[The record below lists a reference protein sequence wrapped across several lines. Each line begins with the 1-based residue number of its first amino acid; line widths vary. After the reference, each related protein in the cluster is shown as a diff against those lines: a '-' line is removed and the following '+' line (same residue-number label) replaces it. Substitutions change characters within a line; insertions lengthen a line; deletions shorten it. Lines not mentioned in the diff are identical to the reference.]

1 MTESLTR
8 PSTDD
13 TSSSSPK
20 PTDPAPHGGSH
31 AAKGTFG
38 LALGSVGVVYGDI
51 GTSPLYSLQE
61 SLKHVSK
68 QGLNHGNVVP
78 IISLLLWA
86 LIITVTLK
94 YVLVLMRADNK
105 GEGGTLSLLALIE
118 GVVGQR
124 TMFIFM
130 LGAAGAALFYGDA
143 IITPAIS
150 VLSAVEGL
158 KLLSDVPDLKE
169 WVPTLDPYVIP
180 ITILILTG
188 LFAMQSR
195 GTETVAKWFG
205 PIMAVWFTVLIVAGI
220 AHIIEYPGILEAI
233 DPRPGAMFLVHNGV
247 LGFAVLGSVFLA
259 VTGGEALYAD
269 MGHFGRLPIQ
279 LAWLVFVFPA
289 LAINYLGQGALVI
302 AHPETVDN
310 PFYLMFPHWAL
321 IPMILLAMAATVIA
335 SQAVITGAYS
345 MTHSAVQLGL
355 LPRFETR
362 HTSEALQGQI
372 YMPRVNWL
380 LLIGVLFLV
389 LLFKSSANLGAAYGI
404 AVTGTMLVTSML
416 AFNVMRKVWHWP
428 TMIAVL
434 ILAPFVLV
442 DTVFMVSNLM
452 KLFDG
457 GYVPVM
463 LATSMIVAMW
473 TWVRGTKIVFM
484 KSRRESVP
492 LGDLVRMLGRSK
504 PFRAPGM
511 AVFLTSDP
519 ETAPAALMHN
529 LKHNHVLHTKNV
541 ILTVKTAPT
550 PKVSDEGRVT
560 IEALNDD
567 FTKVQITFGY
577 METPNVPR
585 ALAICRKLGLKFDIM
600 TTSFFVG
607 KRTFKASANSG
618 MPLWQDKLFIAMA
631 RDAANAT
638 DFYHIPSGRVVELGQ
653 QITV

>member
-1 MTESLTR
+1 MSESVAQ
-8 PSTDD
+8 
-13 TSSSSPK
+13 SSSGDGS
-20 PTDPAPHGGSH
+20 PHGSKPGDQAHDH
-31 AAKGTFG
+31 AHASSGLWR

-51 GTSPLYSLQE
+51 GTSPLYALQE
-61 SLKHVSK
+61 SLKHVASG
-68 QGLNHGNVVP
+68 GLDRNN
-78 IISLLLWA
+78 IIGIVSLLLWA

-118 GVVGQR
+118 GVMGKR
-124 TMFIFM
+124 TVFVFM

-158 KLLSDVPDLKE
+158 KLLSSVEGLKDHI
-169 WVPTLDPYVIP
+169 PTLDPYVIP

-195 GTETVAKWFG
+195 GTTAVAKWFG
-205 PIMAVWFTVLIVAGI
+205 PIMVVWFAVLIIGGLR
-220 AHIIEYPGILEAI
+220 HIVDDPGILLAI
-233 DPRPGAMFLVHNGV
+233 DPRNGAEFLFGHGI
-247 LGFAVLGSVFLA
+247 LGFTVLGSVFLA

-269 MGHFGRLPIQ
+269 MGHFGRRPIQ
-279 LAWLVFVFPA
+279 VAWLALVFPA
-289 LAINYLGQGALVI
+289 LAVNYLGQGALVL
-302 AHPETVDN
+302 ANPSALEN
-310 PFYLMFPHWAL
+310 PFFLMFPAWAL
-321 IPMILLAMAATVIA
+321 IPMILLAMVATVIA

-345 MTHSAVQLGL
+345 MTQQAVQLGL
-355 LPRFETR
+355 LPRFEIR
-362 HTSEALQGQI
+362 HTSEALAGQI

-389 LLFKSSANLGAAYGI
+389 LLFKSSNNLGAAYGI

-416 AFNVMRKVWHWP
+416 AFIVMRKVWHWSFGFS
-428 TMIAVL
+428 VV
-434 ILAPFVLV
+434 ILATFVLV
-442 DTVFMVSNLM
+442 DSVFMVSNLL
-452 KLFDG
+452 KLLDG

-463 LATSMIVAMW
+463 LATTMIVSMW

-484 KSRRESVP
+484 KARRESVP
-492 LGDLVRMLGRSK
+492 LDSLIRMLSRSK

-529 LKHNHVLHTKNV
+529 LKHNNVLHAKNV
-541 ILTVKTAPT
+541 ILTVKTATSPT
-550 PKVSDEGRVT
+550 IPDENRIA
-560 IEALNDD
+560 IETLTDD
-567 FTKVQITFGY
+567 FTRVSITFGY
-577 METPNVPR
+577 METPHVPR
-585 ALAICRKLGLKFDIM
+585 ALAMCRKLGLKFDIM

-607 KRTFKASANSG
+607 KRSFKASANSG
-618 MPLWQDKLFIAMA
+618 MPMWQDKLFISMA

-653 QITV
+653 QIAV